1 MSKRK
6 FPPIPNSANSRKKL
20 KKIKGLLDVLRKKI
34 PNLNNTIRNK
44 LGIQNRTR
52 VRQLIQFLN
61 TLDNEFTKDNF
72 QYLYVLI
79 NEIELSPLQYQ
90 WVDTLDNRIDAVVQ
104 IKRDTRI
111 VHATSQVLLDCMY
124 QRDPCVVKVMEKG
137 VDKVDLFIETLI
149 NIFMSAVTE
158 NKVNQFISSP
168 NVITMGTLDNFSISP
183 GNRISFTKKMNR
195 KNSSN
200 QLILVQEKLN
210 GVTFKKLWND
220 EKLLI
225 QALKQLCRGLKILQ
239 NDYSFAHKDFHG
251 ENVMYNTDDER
262 VYIIDFGYS
271 CFSIPDTPGSIQ
283 SLEGG
288 YGINQLDNDYK
299 EHIPCMNKSADLCT
313 LLLSLIYF
321 GAEYEWLEKI
331 GEDICARYT
340 SEYKKFSDG
349 WQYMNGKIN
358 SQKGERWNWTSPIF
372 HFWYIYEMFE
382 IDVGFGPDQLLKLL
396 EEKFP
401 SSTDST
407 QITYPKLKF

>member
-1 MSKRK
+1 MQ
-6 FPPIPNSANSRKKL
+6 
-20 KKIKGLLDVLRKKI
+20 D
-34 PNLNNTIRNK
+34 
-44 LGIQNRTR
+44 
-52 VRQLIQFLN
+52 
-61 TLDNEFTKDNF
+61 
-72 QYLYVLI
+72 
-79 NEIELSPLQYQ
+79 
-90 WVDTLDNRIDAVVQ
+90 
-104 IKRDTRI
+104 
-111 VHATSQVLLDCMY
+111 
-124 QRDPCVVKVMEKG
+124 G

-149 NIFMSAVTE
+149 NIFMTAVTE
-158 NKVNQFISSP
+158 NNVNQFISSP
-168 NVITMGTLDNFSISP
+168 NVITMGTFNNFSISP
-183 GNRISFTKKMNR
+183 GDSSSFTKKINR
-195 KNSSN
+195 NNSSN
-200 QLILVQEKLN
+200 QLILVQEKLD
-210 GVTFKKLWND
+210 GITFKNLRND
-220 EKLLI
+220 ENLLI

-288 YGINQLDNDYK
+288 YGINQLDDDYR
-299 EHIPCMNKSADLCT
+299 EHIPCMNKSSDLCT
-313 LLLSLIYF
+313 LLLSLIWF
-321 GAEYEWLEKI
+321 GAEYPWLIHI

-340 SEYKKFSDG
+340 SEYDKKSDG
-349 WQYMNGKIN
+349 WEYMNDRISKIKKRGKF
-358 SQKGERWNWTSPIF
+358 WNWTSPIF